1 MRKQGDERDLA
12 DVGALAGHVRA
23 GDERKRGGVGGG
35 GEVGVVGNEVRRQ
48 RSIEHGVASA
58 FDGNACFLHD
68 FWTDP
73 SLTPRDRGQ
82 ARQRIEFGGA
92 FTEGNDLVDVR
103 GHLRQQRRPKFF
115 FASDAIGLG
124 AQNFFL
130 ELLEL
135 GRDVALGIAQRLLA
149 SEARGRLGGVDGGEF
164 DVVAEHR
171 VEADFERSDAAR
183 SDELGLVVRQPNA

>member
-1 MRKQGDERDLA
+1 M
-12 DVGALAGHVRA
+12 
-23 GDERKRGGVGGG
+23 
-35 GEVGVVGNEVRRQ
+35 
-48 RSIEHGVASA
+48 ASA

-68 FWTDP
+68 FRTDP
-73 SLTPRDRGQ
+73 SLTPRDRRQ

-92 FTEGNDLVDVR
+92 FTEGNDFVDVR
-103 GHLRQQRRPKFF
+103 GHLCQQRRPKFF
-115 FASDAIGLG
+115 FAGDAIGLG

-149 SEARGRLGGVDGGEF
+149 SEAWWRLGGVDGGEF

-171 VEADFERSDAAR
+171 VEADLERSDAAR
-183 SDELGLVVRQPNA
+183 SDELGLVVREPNA